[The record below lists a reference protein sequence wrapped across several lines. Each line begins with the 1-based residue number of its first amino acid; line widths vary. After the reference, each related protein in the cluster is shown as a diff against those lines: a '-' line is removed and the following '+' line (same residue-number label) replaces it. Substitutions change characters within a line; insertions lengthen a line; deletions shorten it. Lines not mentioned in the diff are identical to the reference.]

1 MAAKN
6 NGMKWRRR
14 ALAARSGQRAS
25 RCHNHRGIAWRREW
39 RDGGGASPDGGGT
52 GGNRVSGGKRRV
64 RVIAPATLATSRRRV
79 RALRVNERRA

>member
-39 RDGGGASPDGGGT
+39 RDGGGISMTAAAMA
-52 GGNRVSGGKRRV
+52 
-64 RVIAPATLATSRRRV
+64 VIAYQAANG
-79 RALRVNERRA
+79 ACA